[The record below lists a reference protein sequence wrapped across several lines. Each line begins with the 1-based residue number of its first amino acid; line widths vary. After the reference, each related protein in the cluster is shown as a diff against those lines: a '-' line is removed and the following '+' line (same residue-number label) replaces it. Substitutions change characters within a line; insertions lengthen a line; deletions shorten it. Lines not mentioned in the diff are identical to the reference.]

1 MVEVG
6 PRGPRGVPQLVPGIA
21 DPHTISYA
29 VGAREL
35 AWAKLTARQNIWSFP
50 LGRSASISVRDG
62 DRITSEN
69 EESQVADES
78 PDGRWLA
85 FDATRL
91 GYPALYKA
99 PLTGGG
105 AEPLLDPQGWSQN
118 PAWSP
123 DGRQI
128 AFHGGPRPP
137 L

>member
-78 PDGRWLA
+78 PA
-85 FDATRL
+85 
-91 GYPALYKA
+91 
-99 PLTGGG
+99 GG

-123 DGRQI
+123 DGREI

-137 L
+137 LYVAIPEYESNIWVAKLKY